1 MATYLYLC
9 KTNDEEF
16 ETEHSIKV
24 ELEDCPICKEKGL
37 EPHKPYR
44 LIAGSTLGKVQLTGH
59 ELNAKTQ
66 EDIGKMRQKARTNEQ
81 FHANLIGEDRFQ
93 KLVK

>member
-44 LIAGSTLGKVQLTGH
+44 LIAGSTLGKV
-59 ELNAKTQ
+59 
-66 EDIGKMRQKARTNEQ
+66 
-81 FHANLIGEDRFQ
+81 F
-93 KLVK
+93 